1 MYNPIFISD
10 NINKLKSN
18 TTKFCG
24 HCKLEKNKEEFNNS
38 DSWCIR
44 CKREYNKNYY
54 RSHKKERKNE
64 N

>member
-1 MYNPIFISD
+1 MNPIYISTI
-10 NINKLKSN
+10 INKIKDP
-18 TTKFCG
+18 TKKVCG

-54 RSHKKERKNE
+54 RSHKKGEKR
-64 N
+64 